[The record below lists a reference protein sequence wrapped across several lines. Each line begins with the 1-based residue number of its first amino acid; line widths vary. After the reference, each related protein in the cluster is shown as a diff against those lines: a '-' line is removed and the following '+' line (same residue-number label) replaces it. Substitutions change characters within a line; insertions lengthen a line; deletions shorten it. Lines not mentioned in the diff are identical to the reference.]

1 LLAVLETNRDGG
13 IKMTLN
19 EREDLKKKII
29 NTLLANSEV
38 TTAIFAITLLKEIA
52 RDIENDALGM
62 ELQN

>member
-1 LLAVLETNRDGG
+1 
-13 IKMTLN
+13 MTLN